1 MKNDLTCAV
10 VRDLLPSYVEGLT
23 SEETN
28 TAVEAHL
35 SACPD
40 CAARRDAMASPAE
53 PAEATEQGR
62 EVDYL
67 KTVKRK
73 SGRRVMA
80 AVLCTVLLIAAGF
93 AAKIFIIGTPAQ
105 EGELFV
111 AEAVEENGILCLSI
125 STPSSATAYWGWK
138 VDTAGG
144 VANISARS
152 VLVSPLFPNGG
163 GTVEVPLDG
172 IGEVRLCDRL
182 VWQGGTFILEQT
194 TRLYEARTP
203 YVGDIPAINR
213 IAELANIRTNF
224 GDYLNSLHT
233 SSWPYRWT
241 LEFTQGGWQGA
252 IGKDSNTFD
261 TCMAR
266 YAIQLLALVENL
278 DEVGW
283 TYTDH
288 QGEVHSGFITVKEA
302 NALLPELTD
311 AYNRTHAG
319 CDWRPLPSVKDY
331 YNAPPVELQKLVDIT
346 RISS

>member
-1 MKNDLTCAV
+1 MKNDLTCGV

-40 CAARRDAMASPAE
+40 CAARRDAMTTPAE
-53 PAEATEQGR
+53 PAESAEQGR

-73 SGRRVMA
+73 SGRRVVA

-111 AEAVEENGILCLSI
+111 AEAVEENGVLRLSV
-125 STPSSATAYWGWK
+125 STPYSATAYWGWK

-172 IGEVRLCDRL
+172 VDEVRLCGRL
-182 VWQGGTFILEQT
+182 VWQDDTLIQERVA
-194 TRLYEARTP
+194 RLYETKTP
-203 YVGDIPAINR
+203 YVGDMPALNQV
-213 IAELANIRTNF
+213 ANALDIQGRLGSYT
-224 GDYLNSLHT
+224 NSLHT
-233 SSWPYRWT
+233 SSRPYDWT
-241 LEFTQGGWQGA
+241 LELTAPRAVIAKFESSMNAVA
-252 IGKDSNTFD
+252 IP
-261 TCMAR
+261 
-266 YAIQLLALVENL
+266 LLVLVDNL
-278 DEVGW
+278 DQVTFAYTDVRGQSYQYTVTKENAIDVLRARMETLKEVGW
-283 TYTDH
+283 KTEDLGLT
-288 QGEVHSGFITVKEA
+288 
-302 NALLPELTD
+302 LLD
-311 AYNRTHAG
+311 NI
-319 CDWRPLPSVKDY
+319 KDY
-331 YNAPPVELQKLVDIT
+331 AATPAEFQRLYHFVTTKM
-346 RISS
+346 